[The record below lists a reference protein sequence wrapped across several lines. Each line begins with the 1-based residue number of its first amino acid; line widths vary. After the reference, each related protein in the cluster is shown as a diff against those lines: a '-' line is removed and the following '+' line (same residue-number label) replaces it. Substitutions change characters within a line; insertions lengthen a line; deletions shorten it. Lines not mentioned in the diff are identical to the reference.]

1 VSIKIKNTDLDFSE
15 LHNCIE
21 QYVREG
27 IIPFANSV
35 VLRGDDVIDFKL
47 YGNLDL
53 ESDRPLTTDAIIR
66 MHSSTKLV
74 CSIAAMMLW
83 EEGKFSLDDP
93 LEKYISD
100 FGDMKVLNADAQNI
114 DDTEAA
120 HDSIRIRQILSHTA
134 GFSYGFIEPD
144 SIIDMAYIEESLN
157 PLAPGTDMTL
167 ESLCTALGK
176 LPLAYQPGTFWRY
189 SFATDVTAR
198 LIEVL
203 SGQRFDKFLR
213 ERIFEPLGMLDTDFY
228 VPIEKRDRLTTL
240 YLPADPLD
248 PTSQCATPMDSLP
261 KITTDK
267 PPSFLSGGSGLMS
280 TLADFLNFSKMI
292 INEGQL
298 NGKTLLKPET
308 FTLMRTNQCAEG
320 IGVNFPMWDMP
331 GTTFGLGFALKEQ
344 AAIDEPESSIGEYHW
359 GGMAG
364 THFWWSPK
372 ANLAGICM
380 TQRMPG
386 FLHPFS
392 QEFKKLAY
400 KIAGADTHTADD
412 SNGSRSKQHP

>member
-1 VSIKIKNTDLDFSE
+1 VSIGTKNNDLDFSE
-15 LHNCIE
+15 LHKCIGR
-21 QYVREG
+21 YVDKG

-35 VLRGDDVIDFKL
+35 VLQGDEVIDFRL
-47 YGNLDL
+47 YGNADL
-53 ESDRPLTTDAIIR
+53 ESGRPLTADSIFR

-93 LEKYISD
+93 LEKYIPD
-100 FGDMKVLNADAQNI
+100 FADMKVLKADAQDI
-114 DDTEAA
+114 GDTEAA
-120 HDSIRIRQILSHTA
+120 HDSIRISQILSHTA

-157 PLAPGTDMTL
+157 PLAPGPDMTL
-167 ESLCTALGK
+167 ESLCTALGQ
-176 LPLAYQPGTFWRY
+176 LPLVYQPGTFWRY

-203 SGQRFDKFLR
+203 SGQCFDEFLKA
-213 ERIFEPLGMLDTDFY
+213 RIFEPLGMHDTDFY
-228 VPIEKRDRLTTL
+228 VPIEKQDRLTTL

-248 PTSQCATPMDSLP
+248 PMSQCVAPMDS
-261 KITTDK
+261 KANTTTDQV
-267 PPSFLSGGSGLMS
+267 PSFLSGGSGLMS
-280 TLADFLNFSKMI
+280 TLADFIAFSKMI

-298 NGKTLLKPET
+298 NGKILVKPET
-308 FTLMRTNQCAEG
+308 LTLMRTNQCAEG
-320 IGVNFPMWDMP
+320 VGVNFPMWDLP
-331 GTTFGLGFALKEQ
+331 GTSFGLGFALKEQ
-344 AAIDEPESSIGEYHW
+344 LANDEPQNAIGEFHW

-380 TQRMPG
+380 TQRMPA

-400 KIAGADTHTADD
+400 EIAG
-412 SNGSRSKQHP
+412 G

>member
-1 VSIKIKNTDLDFSE
+1 MSIGTKNSGLDFSE
-15 LHNCIE
+15 LHKCIGR
-21 QYVREG
+21 YVDEG

-35 VLRGDDVIDFKL
+35 VLQGDEVIDFRL
-47 YGNLDL
+47 YGNADL
-53 ESDRPLTTDAIIR
+53 ESERPLTADSIFR

-93 LEKYISD
+93 LEKHIPD
-100 FGDMKVLNADAQNI
+100 FADMKVLKADAQDI
-114 DDTEAA
+114 GDTEAA
-120 HDSIRIRQILSHTA
+120 HDSIRISQILSHTA

-144 SIIDMAYIEESLN
+144 SIIDMAYIEGSLN
-157 PLAPGTDMTL
+157 PLAPEPDMTL

-176 LPLAYQPGTFWRY
+176 LPLVYQPGTFWRY

-203 SGQRFDKFLR
+203 SGQRFDEFLKA
-213 ERIFEPLGMLDTDFY
+213 RIFDPLGMHDTDFY
-228 VPIEKRDRLTTL
+228 VPIEKLDRLTTL

-248 PTSQCATPMDSLP
+248 PMSQCVAPMDSLANT
-261 KITTDK
+261 TTDK
-267 PPSFLSGGSGLMS
+267 VPSFLSGGSGLMS
-280 TLADFLNFSKMI
+280 TLADFLTFSKMI

-298 NGKTLLKPET
+298 EGKTLVKPET
-308 FTLMRTNQCAEG
+308 LTLMRTNQCAEG

-344 AAIDEPESSIGEYHW
+344 AAVDEPQSVIGEYHW

-392 QEFKKLAY
+392 QEFKKLAH
-400 KIAGADTHTADD
+400 KIAG
-412 SNGSRSKQHP
+412 G